1 MRKSVKLVFL
11 ILLVVLILAGLF
23 LIFKDK
29 VLLNGENKVSD
40 LVCVRTYPETEDRE
54 IITIKFDEEG
64 ISKEYIETQV
74 MYFSSNEEAKAI
86 YEDTGEDLSE
96 SIDGQL
102 NLFYDSKMELDN
114 NTIKSSFYFK
124 IEKGQEMYN
133 KTKEELSIY
142 YETEYRY
149 ECED

>member
-1 MRKSVKLVFL
+1 MGKSMELVFL
-11 ILLVVLILAGLF
+11 ILLVVLILVGLF

-74 MYFSSNEEAKAI
+74 MYFSSNEEARAV

-96 SIDGQL
+96 SMDGQL

>member
-1 MRKSVKLVFL
+1 MRKSMKLVFL
-11 ILLVVLILAGLF
+11 ILLVVLILVGLF

-74 MYFSSNEEAKAI
+74 MYFSSNEEARAV

-96 SIDGQL
+96 SMDGQL

>member
-1 MRKSVKLVFL
+1 MKLVFL
-11 ILLVVLILAGLF
+11 ILLVVLILVGLF

-96 SIDGQL
+96 SMDGQL

>member
-1 MRKSVKLVFL
+1 MRKSMKLVFL
-11 ILLVVLILAGLF
+11 ILLVVLILVGLF

-96 SIDGQL
+96 SMDGQL

>member
-1 MRKSVKLVFL
+1 MRKSMKLVFL
-11 ILLVVLILAGLF
+11 ILLVVLILVGLF

-96 SIDGQL
+96 SMGGQL

>member
-1 MRKSVKLVFL
+1 MRKSIKLVFL
-11 ILLVVLILAGLF
+11 ILLVVLILVGLF

-74 MYFSSNEEAKAI
+74 MYFSSNEEARAV

-96 SIDGQL
+96 SMDGQL

>member
-1 MRKSVKLVFL
+1 MRKSMKLVFL
-11 ILLVVLILAGLF
+11 ILLVVLILVGLF

>member
-1 MRKSVKLVFL
+1 
-11 ILLVVLILAGLF
+11 
-23 LIFKDK
+23 
-29 VLLNGENKVSD
+29 
-40 LVCVRTYPETEDRE
+40 
-54 IITIKFDEEG
+54 
-64 ISKEYIETQV
+64 

>member
-1 MRKSVKLVFL
+1 MRKSIKLVFL
-11 ILLVVLILAGLF
+11 ILLVVLILVGLF

-96 SIDGQL
+96 SMDGQL